1 MKSSARDQMLR
12 RSTTQ
17 AMKPGLQLPLKKFLS
32 ATNGAIDIPRILFY
46 SAEGIVNWRST

>member
-1 MKSSARDQMLR
+1 MKANARDETLR
-12 RSTTQ
+12 RSITQ
-17 AMKPGLQLPLKKFLS
+17 AMKPGLQLPLMKFLS